1 MVDEEPS
8 LRVREIM
15 LPTNGIAFLEYHKT
29 KEGNLRLLVAE
40 QSESTAASLDVLC
53 KVFGLNLDRTGELSQ
68 SPDIL
73 STLPCVYIPKQSA
86 RK

>member
-1 MVDEEPS
+1 MVDEKPS

-15 LPTNGIAFLEYHKT
+15 LPSNEIAFLEYHQT

-40 QSESTAASLDVLC
+40 QSESTAASLDLLC
-53 KVFGLNLDRTGELSQ
+53 KVFGLSLDRNGEVSH
-68 SPDIL
+68 SPEIL
-73 STLPCVYIPKQSA
+73 SSLPCVHSSKKTG